1 MGKVFGMLLCSAFV
15 ILLSLVMLKTDEL
28 SKKYKRL
35 ILVTI
40 LLPIIIFIL
49 HRTCFF
55 GTVPHCKHCVI
66 YEDGHEATVDANDL
80 RDACIYTYF
89 LLQLVLIPKI
99 TLNIESTGKML
110 LYFGLLV
117 ALTLVLGYPVKV
129 ISYM

>member
-1 MGKVFGMLLCSAFV
+1 MEKVFGMLLCSAFV
-15 ILLSLVMLKTDEL
+15 ISLSLVMLKTDEL

-117 ALTLVLGYPVKV
+117 ALTLVLGYPVIV